1 MQSRILAV
9 GLEMQ
14 LGAEFNPLAFR
25 GDNIL
30 RHFAH
35 SQVNQFECYM
45 GCISDIT
52 WGDQTSGALLD
63 QR

>member
-1 MQSRILAV
+1 MQSRRLAV

-14 LGAEFNPLAFR
+14 LSAEFNPLAFR

-35 SQVNQFECYM
+35 SQVNLFECYM
-45 GCISDIT
+45 GYIT
-52 WGDQTSGALLD
+52 VTSQGDQTSGALLD